1 MAHYSWMRFLTPD
14 AVHQALGLVCLG
26 AGVQRG
32 PLPVVGPRTL
42 DRHVA
47 VVVTAGRGWFRRAD
61 EAPLSVVAPAL
72 LWLTPGVPHHYGPEP
87 GTGWDETFVAFTGA
101 ATGTYTR
108 AGYITPR
115 HPVVPLADTEA
126 VGKVVGRIVRAL
138 RPTNPLVDIEAAAA
152 VHELLLVLRAA
163 RDDAGAADRPVLEAL
178 ARDAFLPMSVD
189 EHAARLG
196 MTPAGLRALV
206 RRASGRGPKEY
217 LLSVRLGRAQELLA
231 GTDLPTTTVARMVG
245 FDDPAYFSRLFSRK
259 LGMPPSQ
266 FRRLETRTAALSE
279 VTSGVPSPS
288 SQDPSCS
295 RADGADIPGRPDAD
309 G

>member
-1 MAHYSWMRFLTPD
+1 MAYYSWMRFLTPD
-14 AVHQALGLVCLG
+14 VLYQDLGVVCLG

-47 VVVTAGRGWFRRAD
+47 VVVTAGSGWFRRAGD
-61 EAPLSVVAPAL
+61 PPQRVVAPAL
-72 LWLTPGVPHHYGPEP
+72 LWLTPGTPHHYGPDP

-115 HPVVPLADTEA
+115 HPVVPLTDTEE
-126 VGKVVGRIVRAL
+126 VGQVVARIVRAL
-138 RPTNPLVDIEAAAA
+138 RPANPLADIEAGVA
-152 VHELLLVLRAA
+152 VHELLIVLRAA
-163 RDDAGAADRPVLEAL
+163 RDDSGAADRPVLEAL

-196 MTPAGLRALV
+196 MSPAGLRAVV

-245 FDDPAYFSRLFSRK
+245 FDDPAYFSRLFNRK

-266 FRRLETRTAALSE
+266 FRRLETRTAALPE
-279 VTSGVPSPS
+279 VTSDELSPTS
-288 SQDPSCS
+288 RAPWCS
-295 RADGADIPGRPDAD
+295 RADGADSPGRPGVA

>member
-14 AVHQALGLVCLG
+14 VAHQDLGLMCLG

-47 VVVTAGRGWFRRAD
+47 VVVTAGSGWFRRAGD
-61 EAPLSVVAPAL
+61 PPQRVVAPAL
-72 LWLTPGVPHHYGPEP
+72 LWLTPGTPHHYGPEP
-87 GTGWDETFVAFTGA
+87 DTGWDETFVAFTGP

-115 HPVVPLADTEA
+115 HPVVPLKGTD
-126 VGKVVGRIVRAL
+126 GISKVVARIVRAL
-138 RPTNPLVDIEAAAA
+138 RPANPLVDIEAAVA
-152 VHELLLVLRAA
+152 VHELLLVLRTA
-163 RDDAGAADRPVLEAL
+163 RDDSGAADRPVLEAL

-196 MTPAGLRALV
+196 MTPAGLRAVV

-266 FRRLETRTAALSE
+266 FRRLETRTAARPE
-279 VTSGVPSPS
+279 VTCDVPSPS

-295 RADGADIPGRPDAD
+295 RADGADSPGRPGAA

>member
-1 MAHYSWMRFLTPD
+1 MAYYSWMRFLTPD
-14 AVHQALGLVCLG
+14 VLYQDLGVVCLG

-47 VVVTAGRGWFRRAD
+47 VVVTAGSGWFRRAGD
-61 EAPLSVVAPAL
+61 PPQRVVAPAL
-72 LWLTPGVPHHYGPEP
+72 LWLTPGTPHHYGPDP

-115 HPVVPLADTEA
+115 HPVVPLTDTEE
-126 VGKVVGRIVRAL
+126 VGQVVARIVRAL
-138 RPTNPLVDIEAAAA
+138 RPANPLADIEAGVA
-152 VHELLLVLRAA
+152 VHELLIVLRAA
-163 RDDAGAADRPVLEAL
+163 RDDSGAADRPVLEAL
-178 ARDAFLPMSVD
+178 ARDAFLPLSVD

-196 MTPAGLRALV
+196 MSPAGLRAVV

-245 FDDPAYFSRLFSRK
+245 FDDPAYFSRLFNRK

-266 FRRLETRTAALSE
+266 FRRLETRTAALPE
-279 VTSGVPSPS
+279 VTSDELSPTS
-288 SQDPSCS
+288 RAPWCS
-295 RADGADIPGRPDAD
+295 RADGADSPGRPGAA

>member
-1 MAHYSWMRFLTPD
+1 MAYYSWMRFLTPD
-14 AVHQALGLVCLG
+14 VLYQDLGLVCLG

-47 VVVTAGRGWFRRAD
+47 VVVTAGSGWFRRAGD
-61 EAPLSVVAPAL
+61 PPQRVVAPAL
-72 LWLTPGVPHHYGPEP
+72 LWLTPGTPHHYGPDP

-115 HPVVPLADTEA
+115 HPVVPLTDTEE
-126 VGKVVGRIVRAL
+126 VGQVVARIVRAL
-138 RPTNPLVDIEAAAA
+138 RPANPLADIEAGVA
-152 VHELLLVLRAA
+152 VHELLIVLRAA
-163 RDDAGAADRPVLEAL
+163 RDDSGAADRPVLEAL
-178 ARDAFLPMSVD
+178 ARDAFLPLSVD

-196 MTPAGLRALV
+196 MSPAGLRAVV

-245 FDDPAYFSRLFSRK
+245 FDDPAYFSRLFNRK

-266 FRRLETRTAALSE
+266 FRRLETRTAALPE
-279 VTSGVPSPS
+279 VISDELSPTSRAPW
-288 SQDPSCS
+288 CS
-295 RADGADIPGRPDAD
+295 RADGADSPGRPGAA